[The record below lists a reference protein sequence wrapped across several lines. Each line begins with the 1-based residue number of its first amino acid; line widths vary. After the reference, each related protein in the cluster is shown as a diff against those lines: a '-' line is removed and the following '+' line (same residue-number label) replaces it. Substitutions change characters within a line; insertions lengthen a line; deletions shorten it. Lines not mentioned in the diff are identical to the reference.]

1 MVGIRNS
8 AYDEYTD
15 EERVTVGGIAPLSAQ
30 TKIGHTEL
38 FCTCSS
44 TPWVSR
50 NNFSFMLSDRVIVSG
65 RFVSNSSHPRPPVT
79 LPHLS
84 VFFFWF
90 IQLACDLGMKI
101 HTPGFLSTATSG
113 HVVAPPA
120 IHPGLSQPVQ
130 LSMVARGTG
139 YLSRWAIVF
148 VRIMGVRR

>member
-15 EERVTVGGIAPLSAQ
+15 EKRVTVGGIAPLSAQ

-84 VFFFWF
+84 VFFFLVYSACMRPRYEDTHSGFPVHCRKRPRCGSPCHSPWP
-90 IQLACDLGMKI
+90 IPTRLALDGGKRYWILI
-101 HTPGFLSTATSG
+101 
-113 HVVAPPA
+113 
-120 IHPGLSQPVQ
+120 
-130 LSMVARGTG
+130 
-139 YLSRWAIVF
+139 
-148 VRIMGVRR
+148 